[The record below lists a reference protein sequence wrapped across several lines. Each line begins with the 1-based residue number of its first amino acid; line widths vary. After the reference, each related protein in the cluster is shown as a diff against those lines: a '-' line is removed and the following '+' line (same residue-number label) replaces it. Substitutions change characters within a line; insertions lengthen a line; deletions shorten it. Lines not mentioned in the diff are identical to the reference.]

1 MLNLTRKQLKE
12 YNNYIITYLCEIVIL
27 KRMGMQ
33 MSKTAVVALANG
45 FEEMEA
51 VISID
56 ILRRAGVS
64 VISAA
69 INDNLL
75 VKGARNI
82 TVQADVLLK
91 DLAILPD
98 AFLLPGGSV
107 GAKNLA
113 ESDAVNDILQRCFQ
127 QGKIVAAICASPA
140 CVLAK
145 AGILEGKKA
154 TCYPSFEKLFS
165 SQVVYSEDAVVV
177 DGNIITSRGPGT
189 AFDFAFAVVQ
199 MLCGVQVAQGIKE
212 QVLID

>member
-1 MLNLTRKQLKE
+1 MEKS
-12 YNNYIITYLCEIVIL
+12 V
-27 KRMGMQ
+27 
-33 MSKTAVVALANG
+33 VVALADG

-56 ILRRAGVS
+56 ILRRAGLS

-69 INDNLL
+69 INNDLL

-82 TVQADVLLK
+82 TVQADVFLK
-91 DLAILPD
+91 DLAIIPD
-98 AFLLPGGSV
+98 AFLLPGESV

-113 ESDAVNDILQRCFQ
+113 ESEVVNDMLQACFHQ
-127 QGKIVAAICASPA
+127 NKIVAAICASPA

-165 SQVVYSEDAVVV
+165 PQVIHSEDAVVV

-189 AFDFAFAVVQ
+189 AFEFALSVVEA
-199 MLCGVQVAQGIKE
+199 LCGAPAVQEVREMA
-212 QVLID
+212 LIG